1 MVEAQAHRGPD
12 GSGIHH
18 LIWGEEEIWLG
29 HNLLSITGSTELSR
43 QPMLSADGRCGIV
56 FNGQIYNAAFLRSQ
70 LLLEGDV
77 FAGDSDTE
85 VLLAWI
91 RRYGR
96 RGLRQLEGMYAFAF
110 WDNAKELL
118 LIHRDGYGIKPLFYA
133 RNRHYLIFASE
144 PAGLFAAKLI
154 SFQPDI
160 SALPYFLNYKFIP
173 SPRTAWQGMY
183 CLPPGECMEYWQ
195 SKPMQFRIPAHPEP
209 RFGGFRQAMDE
220 AFSAVIPADK
230 PFGLAL
236 SGGIDSGLILK
247 WCLQRNLKPLLFSI
261 RFPENSPGFADT
273 SAVMQMAAAFQLH
286 IHWVDNTE
294 ADFDEITTCRNPWEA
309 LVADSALVLSRKIAR
324 AARAQG
330 LKILLS
336 GAGADEWF
344 GGYRRHAFFRQWL
357 QMERNIPEELQRWA
371 MSAVRPGKLRWMQ
384 WDFGNT
390 EGLWQSAVS
399 SCLNGSL
406 REIQSIPLP
415 AEGGPQLENML
426 RWDQQHYLPQDI
438 LWISDLAGMAEGI
451 EARFPFLH
459 PAITDF
465 ADSIPLEAR
474 MGSGRKEMLK
484 DEFRRFFGYELA
496 DRKKQGF
503 GISGPGFMQ
512 SDVTQIRLLQWLDQL
527 ERHLPPGFWHSVNWQ
542 QFKKDALKKP
552 GKFLQEWI
560 SLGRLASWLE
570 SYEGFSG
577 LYPNSTSCSD

>member
-1 MVEAQAHRGPD
+1 MVDAQAHRGPD
-12 GSGIHH
+12 GSGIHQ
-18 LIWGEEEIWLG
+18 LVWSEEEIWLG

-96 RGLRQLEGMYAFAF
+96 RGLKQLEGMYAFVF

-133 RNRHYLIFASE
+133 RNRHYLLCASE
-144 PAGLFAAKLI
+144 PAGLFAANLI

-173 SPRTAWQGMY
+173 SPRTAWQEMHS
-183 CLPPGECMEYWQ
+183 LQPGECMEYWQ
-195 SKPMQFRIPAHPEP
+195 SKPMQFRIPAHPEA

-220 AFSAVIPADK
+220 AFSAVIPANK

-247 WCLQRNLKPLLFSI
+247 WCLQRNIKPVLFSI
-261 RFPENSPGFADT
+261 RFPEDSPGYADT
-273 SAVMQMAAAFQLH
+273 SAVMKMAAAFQLT
-286 IHWVDNTE
+286 IHWIENTE
-294 ADFDEITTCRNPWEA
+294 ADFDEITSCQNPWEA

-357 QMERNIPEELQRWA
+357 QLEGSIPEELQRWA
-371 MSAVRPGKLRWMQ
+371 ISAVRPGKLRWMQ

-399 SCLNGSL
+399 SCLNASIQ
-406 REIQSIPLP
+406 EISAIPLP
-415 AEGGPQLENML
+415 KGTGSLLENML

-438 LWISDLAGMAEGI
+438 LWITDLAGMAEGI

-459 PAITDF
+459 PAITEF
-465 ADSIPLEAR
+465 ADSIPLEER
-474 MGSGRKEMLK
+474 MGGGRKEMLK
-484 DEFRRFFGYELA
+484 EEFRRFFGNELT

-503 GISGPGFMQ
+503 GISRPEFLQSEAMQ
-512 SDVTQIRLLQWLDQL
+512 NRLMQWLDEL
-527 ERHLPPGFWHSVNWQ
+527 ERQLPPDFWHNENWNR
-542 QFKKDALKKP
+542 FKKEALKKP
-552 GKFLQEWI
+552 GKFLQEWM
-560 SLGRLASWLE
+560 SLGRLNSWLK
-570 SYEGFSG
+570 SA
-577 LYPNSTSCSD
+577 NAD